1 MIKFS
6 GIRQQIL
13 LVALVPILVITLLL
27 GGYSIFARFSDAERA
42 LIENSKTVT
51 HQLASSSEYAV
62 FSGNITLLKQ
72 AIMATFIQTDVHSVR
87 IVDKENRQLIAENR
101 ENTSVEAEP
110 DRVNSANPIFQDN
123 KVLEIYE
130 PIFATEIKL
139 NELDESNDAG
149 HTEALGAVIIT
160 FSKINLQRQYIEM
173 LSINLTVMAVVL
185 LISLL
190 AALWLAR
197 RLSKPILDMGYI
209 IHKIGIGNLHI
220 RIPQQ
225 HTVHELNEFAH
236 TINNMAQQLSEER
249 NTLEIRIQNATQDLH
264 NKSQRLLEKN
274 EEAAQAHQAVT
285 RLNEKLSFA
294 LNELET
300 IIEANPDLLYV
311 FNTKGQLIKWNTNIE
326 KFFGLTKT
334 QLMNKSVFDF
344 FCIEDRSC
352 IDDWM
357 HKILTSGSA
366 TVDARCVGHDG
377 KLIPFQCNGVTLKSP
392 DGEIIGFTGTGRD
405 ITERILAAERMQQM
419 AHYDMLTNLP
429 NRALFSDRLRQAFT
443 NAKRYKGRMALLY
456 IDLDRFKHINDT
468 FGHKA
473 GDQLLKDVTQGM
485 LGCVRDSDTVARI
498 GGDEFLVLLPAI
510 DKQEEVMQVAEKIR
524 HILCQPLQLGSNTVY
539 ISCSIGISFYP
550 EHGVSEEDLINHA
563 DDAMYVA
570 KAAGR
575 NIVQLYRE

>member
-1 MIKFS
+1 VS
-6 GIRQQIL
+6 
-13 LVALVPILVITLLL
+13 LVPILVITLLL

-62 FSGNITLLKQ
+62 FSGNTTLLKQ
-72 AIMATFIQTDVHSVR
+72 AVMASFTQTDILSIRVM
-87 IVDKENRQLIAENR
+87 DKADRALVAETRVNFSGEIA
-101 ENTSVEAEP
+101 P
-110 DRVNSANPIFQDN
+110 DRVSPANPIFQDN

-139 NELDESNDAG
+139 NDLDEPNDAG
-149 HTEALGAVIIT
+149 HKEALGAAIIT
-160 FSKINLQRQYIEM
+160 FSKNNLHRQYVEM
-173 LSINLTVMAVVL
+173 LTINLTVMAVVMI
-185 LISLL
+185 ISLL

-209 IHKIGIGNLHI
+209 VHKIGIGNLHI

-236 TINNMAQQLSEER
+236 TINKMAQQLSDER
-249 NTLEIRIQNATQDLH
+249 NTLEQRIQNATQDLH
-264 NKSQRLLEKN
+264 NERQRLLEKN
-274 EEAAQAHQAVT
+274 EEAAQAHKAVT

-311 FNTKGQLIKWNTNIE
+311 LNTKGQLIKWNTNIE
-326 KFFGLTKT
+326 RFFGLTKA
-334 QLMNKSVFDF
+334 QLMHKNAFDF
-344 FCIEDRSC
+344 FCNEDRSSLE
-352 IDDWM
+352 DWM
-357 HKILTSGSA
+357 HKILTTGSA
-366 TVDARCVGHDG
+366 TVDAKCVRHDG

-405 ITERILAAERMQQM
+405 ITERIQAAERMQQM
-419 AHYDMLTNLP
+419 AHYDMLTGLP

-473 GDQLLKDVTQGM
+473 GDQLLKDVTLGM

-524 HILCQPLQLGSNTVY
+524 LILCQPLQLGGNTVY
-539 ISCSIGISFYP
+539 ISCSIGISIYP
-550 EHGVSEEDLINHA
+550 EHGVTEEDLINHA
-563 DDAMYVA
+563 DDAMYMA

-575 NIVQLYRE
+575 NLVRVYLE